1 MNFRELLVIDVILPC
16 NYIPGMTSHS
26 LSIEDILGRDGSLSA
41 SIHDFE
47 FRPSQIK
54 MAQLIQRALRQDS
67 YAIIEA
73 GTGTGKT
80 MGYLVPVI
88 LSGKKTVIST
98 GTKNL
103 QEQIFFQDLPLITE
117 SLGIK
122 LNTLLMKGRKNYICL
137 NRYSQHFIQ
146 PSLIATAGKEAGD
159 RIGQWLK
166 KTKSG
171 DRAEL
176 DWLAD
181 DDPLWDSISSASDQC
196 LGMECPHMK
205 DCFLNELRKKAA
217 RADIIIVNHHLFF
230 ADLMVKR
237 GGFGEIIPRFQ
248 AVVFDEAHKIEEIAV
263 NYFGESVSSGQLQDF
278 VKDVEKETKEQSGL
292 SGIADELNII
302 REGAERLQRIFA
314 LSEDKARIQEEDLAA
329 IHDGA
334 SRDIRTALSRVRQK
348 TGQVVSIRAD
358 MLIQSLEMIFASN
371 VPDLLKW
378 YEKKKRGI
386 TFHSSPLDISD
397 TMREDLY
404 EGVNTIIFT
413 SATLST
419 NGRFD
424 YIRSRLG
431 IPEDALEGIY
441 PSHFDFRE
449 QSLFYIPLDLPG
461 PNAADFAARASVRI
475 METLKITS
483 GRALVLFTGYSNM
496 NIVYQKIKRALPYRV
511 LRQGDAPKSSLLE
524 EFRSDTNSV
533 LLATGSFWEGV
544 DVPGESLSCLIV
556 DKLPFD
562 SPGDPL
568 VSARIESI
576 KEREGNPFMDYQLPS
591 AIISLK
597 QGLGRLIRKRSDRGV
612 LSILDNRIIK
622 SRYGRLFF
630 ESLPDI
636 PVTHELEDV
645 RRFFKE

>member
-1 MNFRELLVIDVILPC
+1 MSIQ
-16 NYIPGMTSHS
+16 S
-26 LSIEDILGRDGSLSA
+26 LSIDDILGREGKLSGF
-41 SIHDFE
+41 IDDFE
-47 FRPSQIK
+47 FRPSQLR
-54 MAQLIQRALRQDS
+54 MAQLIMKAFRQDS
-67 YAIIEA
+67 YAIVEA

-80 MGYLVPVI
+80 MGYLIPIV

-103 QEQIFFQDLPLITE
+103 QEQIFFQEIPLITE
-117 SLGIK
+117 TLGLK
-122 LNTLLMKGRKNYICL
+122 LNALLMKGRKNYICL
-137 NRYSQHFIQ
+137 HRYNQYFIQ
-146 PSLIATAGKEAGD
+146 PSILAPFEKTARD
-159 RIGQWLK
+159 RIQKWLES
-166 KTKSG
+166 TESG

-176 DWLAD
+176 SWLAD
-181 DDPLWDSISSASDQC
+181 DDIIWDSISSTSEQC
-196 LGMECPHMK
+196 QGTECPNLK

-217 RADIIIVNHHLFF
+217 KADIIIVNHHLFF

-263 NYFGESVSSGQLQDF
+263 NYFGDSVSSGQLQDF
-278 VKDVEKETKEQSGL
+278 VKDVEKETKEKGGL
-292 SGIADELNII
+292 NGIADKLNII
-302 REGAERLQRIFA
+302 RDGSERFQRLFA
-314 LSEDKARIQEEDLAA
+314 LSEEKSRIKDEDLSL
-329 IHDGA
+329 IHEGT
-334 SRDIRTALSRVRQK
+334 SRDIRMALNHVRQN
-348 TGQVVSIRAD
+348 TGQLISIRAES
-358 MLIQSLEMIFASN
+358 LIQSLETIFSGN
-371 VPDLLKW
+371 DPDRLKW
-378 YEKKKRGI
+378 YEKKKRGV
-386 TFHSSPLDISD
+386 TFHSSPLDISN
-397 TMREDLY
+397 TLRSELY
-404 EGVNTIIFT
+404 EGTNTIIFT

-431 IPEDALEGIY
+431 IPEDAFEGIY

-461 PNAADFAARASVRI
+461 PNAGDFALKASERI
-475 METLKITS
+475 MEMLKISS

-496 NIVYQKIKRALPYRV
+496 NIVYHRLKGVLPYRV
-511 LRQGDAPKSSLLE
+511 LRQGDAPKSALLE
-524 EFRSDTNSV
+524 EFRHDTTSV

-576 KEREGNPFMDYQLPS
+576 REKEGNPFIDYQLPS

-597 QGLGRLIRKRSDRGV
+597 QGLGRLIRKMSDRGV

-622 SRYGRLFF
+622 SRYGSLFF
-630 ESLPDI
+630 QSLPDM

-645 RRFFKE
+645 KKFFEC

>member
-1 MNFRELLVIDVILPC
+1 MIDGILSC
-16 NYIPGMTSHS
+16 YYIPGMNTRS
-26 LSIEDILGRDGSLSA
+26 LSIEDILGRDGRLSR
-41 SIHDFE
+41 SIDDFE

-54 MAQLIQRALRQDS
+54 MSQLIMKALRQDS
-67 YAIIEA
+67 CAIIEA

-88 LSGKKTVIST
+88 ISGRKTVIST

-103 QEQIFFQDLPLITE
+103 QEQIFFQDMPLISE
-117 SLGIK
+117 ILGIR
-122 LNTLLMKGRKNYICL
+122 LNTLLMKGRKNYICFH
-137 NRYSQHFIQ
+137 RYNQHFIQ
-146 PSLIATAGKEAGD
+146 PSLLAPSGKDARD
-159 RIGQWLK
+159 RIDKWLK
-166 KTKSG
+166 KTESG

-176 DWLAD
+176 EWLAD
-181 DDPLWDSISSASDQC
+181 DDPLWDSISSTSDQC
-196 LGMECPHMK
+196 LGLKCPHMK
-205 DCFLNELRKKAA
+205 DCYLNELRKKAA
-217 RADIIIVNHHLFF
+217 KADIIIVNHHLFF

-248 AVVFDEAHKIEEIAV
+248 AVIFDEAHRIEEIAV
-263 NYFGESVSSGQLQDF
+263 NYLGESVSTGQLQDF
-278 VKDVEKETKEQSGL
+278 VKDIEKEANEQDRL
-292 SGIADELNII
+292 SGEADRLNII

-314 LSEDKARIQEEDLAA
+314 LSEDKARIEERDLALINEGPA
-329 IHDGA
+329 
-334 SRDIRTALSRVRQK
+334 RDIRQALNHISQK
-348 TGQVVSIRAD
+348 TGPLISIRAEG
-358 MLIQSLEMIFASN
+358 LVQSLETVFSIHM
-371 VPDLLKW
+371 PDWLKW
-378 YEKKKRGI
+378 YEKKKRGV
-386 TFHSSPLDISD
+386 TFHSSPLDISE

-404 EGVNTIIFT
+404 EGTKTVIFT

-441 PSHFDFRE
+441 PSHFDFKE

-461 PNAADFAARASVRI
+461 PNAPDFAVRASVRI
-475 METLKITS
+475 MEILEISS

-496 NIVYQKIKRALPYRV
+496 NTVYQKIKGVLPYRI
-511 LRQGDAPKSSLLE
+511 LRQGDAPKSALLE
-524 EFRSDTNSV
+524 EFRNDTHSV
-533 LLATGSFWEGV
+533 LLATGSFWQGV

-568 VSARIESI
+568 VSARIKSI
-576 KEREGNPFMDYQLPS
+576 GEKEGNPFMDYQLPS

-597 QGLGRLIRKRSDRGV
+597 QGLGRLIRKRSDMGV

-630 ESLPDI
+630 DSLPDM
-636 PVTHELEDV
+636 PVTHELEDL
-645 RRFFKE
+645 RKFFEM

>member
-1 MNFRELLVIDVILPC
+1 MIDGILSC
-16 NYIPGMTSHS
+16 YYIPGMSIIS
-26 LSIEDILGRDGSLSA
+26 LSIEDILGRDGRLSA
-41 SIHDFE
+41 SIEDFE

-54 MAQLIQRALRQDS
+54 MAQLIMRALKQDY

-88 LSGKKTVIST
+88 MSGKKTVVST

-103 QEQIFFQDLPLITE
+103 QDQIFFQDIPLIADA
-117 SLGIK
+117 LGIK

-137 NRYSQHFIQ
+137 HRYNQHFMQ
-146 PSLIATAGKEAGD
+146 PSFIAASGNKARN
-159 RIGQWLK
+159 RIEKWLK

-181 DDPLWDSISSASDQC
+181 DDPLWDSISSTSDQC
-196 LGMECPHMK
+196 LGMDCPQMK

-237 GGFGEIIPRFQ
+237 VGFGEIIPRFQ
-248 AVVFDEAHKIEEIAV
+248 AVVFDEAHRVEEIAV
-263 NYFGESVSSGQLQDF
+263 NYFGQSVSSGQLQDF
-278 VKDVEKETKEQSGL
+278 AKDVERETKEKGGL
-292 SGIADELNII
+292 SGITHDLGII

-314 LSEDKARIQEEDLAA
+314 LSEDKARIKDDDLAG
-329 IHDGA
+329 IHEGT
-334 SRDIRTALSRVRQK
+334 SRDIRAALKNVGRGA
-348 TGQVVSIRAD
+348 GQAASIRAD
-358 MLIQSLEMIFASN
+358 GLIQSLETIFSHGS
-371 VPDLLKW
+371 PDMLKW
-378 YEKKKRGI
+378 YEKKKKSI
-386 TFHSSPLDISD
+386 IFHSSPLDISV

-404 EGVNTIIFT
+404 EGIDTIIFT

-441 PSHFDFRE
+441 PSHFDFKE
-449 QSLFYIPLDLPG
+449 QSLFYIPLDLSG
-461 PNAADFAARASVRI
+461 PNTAEFAVRASDRI
-475 METLKITS
+475 MEMLKITS

-496 NIVYQKIKRALPYRV
+496 NMVYQRINGVLPYMV
-511 LRQGDAPKSSLLE
+511 LRQGDAPKSILLE
-524 EFRSDTNSV
+524 QFRSDTHSV
-533 LLATGSFWEGV
+533 LLATSSFWQGV

-576 KEREGNPFMDYQLPS
+576 SKREGNPFMDYQLPS

-597 QGLGRLIRKRSDRGV
+597 QGLGRLIRKRSDYGV
-612 LSILDNRIIK
+612 LCILDNRIIK

-630 ESLPDI
+630 DSLPEI
-636 PVTHELEDV
+636 PVTNELGDV
-645 RRFFKE
+645 RKFFKES

>member
-1 MNFRELLVIDVILPC
+1 
-16 NYIPGMTSHS
+16 MTAQS
-26 LSIEDILGRDGSLSA
+26 LSIEDILGRDGRLSR
-41 SIHDFE
+41 SIDDFE

-54 MAQLIQRALRQDS
+54 MAQIIQRALRQDS

-88 LSGKKTVIST
+88 ISGKKTVIST

-103 QEQIFFQDLPLITE
+103 QEQIFFQDMPLIAD

-137 NRYSQHFIQ
+137 HRYDQHFIQ
-146 PSLIATAGKEAGD
+146 PSLIATSGNHARD
-159 RIGQWLK
+159 RLEQWLK

-181 DDPLWDSISSASDQC
+181 DDPLWDSISATSDQC
-196 LGMECPHMK
+196 LGMECPQMK

-248 AVVFDEAHKIEEIAV
+248 AVVFDEAHKIEETAV
-263 NYFGESVSSGQLQDF
+263 NYFGESISSGQFQDF
-278 VKDVEKETKEQSGL
+278 AKDVEKETKQKGMPGGL
-292 SGIADELNII
+292 TDKLNIV
-302 REGAERLQRIFA
+302 RESAERLQKIYA
-314 LSEDKARIQEEDLAA
+314 LSEDKGSIQEEDLAV
-329 IHDGA
+329 INDGPV
-334 SRDIRTALSRVRQK
+334 RDIKAALNLIGQK
-348 TGQVVSIRAD
+348 TGQVISVRAESL
-358 MLIQSLEMIFASN
+358 MQSLEMVFSIHM
-371 VPDLLKW
+371 PDWHKW
-378 YEKKKRGI
+378 YERKKRGI
-386 TFHSSPLDISD
+386 TFHSSPLDISG

-404 EGVNTIIFT
+404 GGINTIIFT

-431 IPEDALEGIY
+431 IPDDALEGIY
-441 PSHFDFRE
+441 PSHFDFME

-461 PNAADFAARASVRI
+461 PNSVDFAAGASARI
-475 METLKITS
+475 MELLEISS

-496 NIVYQKIKRALPYRV
+496 NTVYHRIKGALPYSV
-511 LRQGDAPKSSLLE
+511 LRQGDAPKSALLD
-524 EFRSDTNSV
+524 EFRNDTHSV
-533 LLATGSFWEGV
+533 LLATGSFWQGV

-568 VSARIESI
+568 VSARIKSI
-576 KEREGNPFMDYQLPS
+576 GEKEGNPFMDYQLPS

-630 ESLPDI
+630 ESIPDM
-636 PVTHELEDV
+636 PVTHELGDV
-645 RRFFKE
+645 RKFFDSKGGKIGT

>member
-1 MNFRELLVIDVILPC
+1 
-16 NYIPGMTSHS
+16 MTSQS
-26 LSIEDILGRDGSLSA
+26 LPIEDILGRDGRLSR
-41 SIHDFE
+41 SIDDFE

-103 QEQIFFQDLPLITE
+103 QEQIFFQDMPLITE
-117 SLGIK
+117 TLGIK

-137 NRYSQHFIQ
+137 HRYNQHFIQ
-146 PSLIATAGKEAGD
+146 PSLIATSGKKARD
-159 RIGQWLK
+159 RLEQWLK

-181 DDPLWDSISSASDQC
+181 DDPLWDSISSTSDQC
-196 LGMECPHMK
+196 LGMECPQMK

-217 RADIIIVNHHLFF
+217 RSDIIIVNHHLFF

-248 AVVFDEAHKIEEIAV
+248 AVIFDEAHRIEETAV

-278 VKDVEKETKEQSGL
+278 MKDVEKETKGKGAL
-292 SGIADELNII
+292 SVIADQLNII
-302 REGAERLQRIFA
+302 REGAEGLQRIFA
-314 LSEDKARIQEEDLAA
+314 LSEDKARISEEDLAL
-329 IHDGA
+329 IHEGT
-334 SRDIRTALSRVRQK
+334 SRDIRMALNQVRQK
-348 TGQVVSIRAD
+348 TGQAVSMRAD
-358 MLIQSLEMIFASN
+358 TLIQSLEMIFSFN
-371 VPDLLKW
+371 RPDRLKW

-404 EGVNTIIFT
+404 GGIDTIVFT

-419 NGRFD
+419 NGTFD

-441 PSHFDFRE
+441 PSHFDFME

-461 PNAADFAARASVRI
+461 PNAADFAARASARI
-475 METLKITS
+475 MEMLEISS
-483 GRALVLFTGYSNM
+483 GRALLLFTGYSNM
-496 NIVYQKIKRALPYRV
+496 NTVYHRIKGTLPYSV
-511 LRQGDAPKSSLLE
+511 FRQGDAPKSALLE
-524 EFRSDTNSV
+524 EFRNDTHSV
-533 LLATGSFWEGV
+533 LLATGSFWQGV

-568 VSARIESI
+568 VSARIKSI
-576 KEREGNPFMDYQLPS
+576 GEKEGNPFMDYQLPS

-622 SRYGRLFF
+622 SGYGRLFF
-630 ESLPDI
+630 ESLPDM
-636 PVTHELEDV
+636 PVTHDLEDV
-645 RRFFKE
+645 RKFFEG

>member
-1 MNFRELLVIDVILPC
+1 MSII
-16 NYIPGMTSHS
+16 S
-26 LSIEDILGRDGSLSA
+26 LSIEDILGRDGRLSEH
-41 SIHDFE
+41 IGDFE

-54 MAQLIQRALRQDS
+54 MAQLIMKALRQD
-67 YAIIEA
+67 YFALIEA

-88 LSGKKTVIST
+88 ISGKKTVIST

-103 QEQIFFQDLPLITE
+103 QDQIFFQDIPLIAET
-117 SLGIK
+117 LGLK

-137 NRYSQHFIQ
+137 HRYNQHFMQ
-146 PSLIATAGKEAGD
+146 PSLIRPFEKDTRE
-159 RIGQWLK
+159 RIDQWLK
-166 KTKSG
+166 ETKSG

-176 DWLAD
+176 EWLAD
-181 DDPLWDSISSASDQC
+181 DDPLWDAISSTSDQC
-196 LGMECPHMK
+196 LGLECPQMK

-263 NYFGESVSSGQLQDF
+263 NYFGENVSSGQLQDF
-278 VKDVEKETKEQSGL
+278 ARDVEKDTKGEGGL
-292 SGIADELNII
+292 SSIADKLNII
-302 REGAERLQRIFA
+302 REGAERLQKIFV
-314 LSEDKARIQEEDLAA
+314 LSEDKARIKEEDLAA
-329 IHDGA
+329 IHEGT
-334 SRDIRTALSRVRQK
+334 SRDIRMALNLVRQK
-348 TGQVVSIRAD
+348 TGQIISIRAD
-358 MLIQSLEMIFASN
+358 ALIQSLEMIFSGDR
-371 VPDLLKW
+371 PDLLKW

-386 TFHSSPLDISD
+386 TFHSSPLDISG
-397 TMREDLY
+397 TLREDLY
-404 EGVNTIIFT
+404 EGINTIVFA
-413 SATLST
+413 SATLSA

-441 PSHFDFRE
+441 PSHFDFKE

-461 PNAADFAARASVRI
+461 PNAEDFAVRASERI
-475 METLKITS
+475 TEMLNISS
-483 GRALVLFTGYSNM
+483 GRALILFTSYSNM
-496 NIVYQKIKRALPYRV
+496 NIVYQKIKNALPYRV
-511 LRQGDAPKSSLLE
+511 LRQGDAPKSALLE
-524 EFRSDTNSV
+524 EFRNDTSSV
-533 LLATGSFWEGV
+533 LLATGSFWQGV

-568 VSARIESI
+568 VSARIEAI
-576 KEREGNPFMDYQLPS
+576 REREGNPFMDYQLPS

-612 LSILDNRIIK
+612 LSVLDNRIIK
-622 SRYGRLFF
+622 NRYGRLFF
-630 ESLPDI
+630 ESLPDMT
-636 PVTHELEDV
+636 VTHELEDV
-645 RRFFKE
+645 RKFFEG

>member
-1 MNFRELLVIDVILPC
+1 MSIL
-16 NYIPGMTSHS
+16 T
-26 LSIEDILGRDGSLSA
+26 LSIEDILGRDGRLSA
-41 SIHDFE
+41 SIGDFE

-54 MAQLIQRALRQDS
+54 MAQLIMRALRQD
-67 YAIIEA
+67 YFAIIEA

-88 LSGKKTVIST
+88 MSGKKTVIST

-103 QEQIFFQDLPLITE
+103 QDQIFSQDLPLITE

-137 NRYSQHFIQ
+137 HRYSQHFIQ

-159 RIGQWLK
+159 RIEQWLK

-278 VKDVEKETKEQSGL
+278 VKDVEKETKGKGGL
-292 SGIADELNII
+292 SETASMLNII

-314 LSEDKARIQEEDLAA
+314 LAEDKARIKEEDLSM
-329 IHDGA
+329 IHEGT
-334 SRDIRTALSRVRQK
+334 SRDIRIALKHIRQNA
-348 TGQVVSIRAD
+348 GQVISIRAD
-358 MLIQSLEMIFASN
+358 ALIQSLEMIFSHN
-371 VPDLLKW
+371 RPDLLKW

-461 PNAADFAARASVRI
+461 PNAADFTARASERI
-475 METLKITS
+475 MEMLKITS

-496 NIVYQKIKRALPYRV
+496 NIVYQKIKRSLPYRV

-524 EFRSDTNSV
+524 EFRNDTSSV

-622 SRYGRLFF
+622 SRYGLLFF